1 MTCSCKKKVDIP
13 RNPGKTINAVEPI
26 GAVDELKES
35 HIVNDPL
42 AEGKVEVVRYSDAV
56 KGVEPRRGKVR
67 DVYDLGKEMLIV
79 TTDRISAYDVVFP
92 TLIPHK
98 GESINRLSEFWFK
111 KTRNIIP
118 NHFIKIEDGRTM
130 RVKKAE
136 RIDIEFVC
144 RAYLYG
150 SAWRS
155 YRDGARTVSGVKL
168 PNGLNMADKLPE
180 VILTPTTKAEAG
192 HDLEISGK
200 DAIAQNLVTKDEWME
215 LEESTLKLFAAYQSH
230 AKSRGFIIPDFK
242 LEFGRLDGGLI
253 QIDEPP
259 SHDSARFWAEKFYE
273 PGKPQEAHCLDK
285 EFLRAYLREV
295 GYMGD
300 GPAPEIPAPVV
311 KQVSM
316 RCVASYEV
324 LSSEKNLSDYN
335 LKNIAQVMRELK

>member
-1 MTCSCKKKVDIP
+1 LIYQGTSGIS
-13 RNPGKTINAVEPI
+13 INLLTI
-26 GAVDELKES
+26 GAVNTLKEAYM
-35 HIVNDPL
+35 VDDPL
-42 AEGKVEVVRYSDAV
+42 AKGKVEVVRHSDAV

-98 GESINRLSEFWFK
+98 GESINRLAEFWFNKTK
-111 KTRNIIP
+111 KVIP
-118 NHFIKIEDGRTM
+118 NHFIKVEDERSM
-130 RVKKAE
+130 RVRKAK

-144 RAYLYG
+144 RSYLYG

-168 PNGLNMADKLPE
+168 PDGLRMAEKLPE

-192 HDLEISGK
+192 HDMEISGK
-200 DAIAQNLVTKDEWME
+200 EAIDEKLVNKDEWAK
-215 LEESTLKLFAAYQSH
+215 LEEATLKLFTAYQSH

-242 LEFGRLDGGLI
+242 LEFGRLDGELI

-300 GPAPEIPAPVV
+300 GPAPEIPTPVV
-311 KQVSM
+311 KQVAM

-324 LSSEKNLSDYN
+324 LSGKKTLSDFG
-335 LKNIAQVMRELK
+335 LKNVDQVMRELG